1 MKTTLLFKLSVL
13 AITLMAAQAGYS
25 QSLEAIDPQEVVMG
39 TVEDELLQESFDIRN
54 NSEIT
59 VFVKVRREEI
69 SVVEGTLNYFCWFQC
84 YTPNTSVSP
93 TSLAIAPGQSVPNFY
108 ADYQPYGI
116 AGSSFIKYCFYD
128 ENNPSDE
135 TCVIIEYRVS
145 DVTSVNNAEL
155 VSVGNPQPNPASDVT
170 KIPYVLRESNKG
182 AALVVYNI
190 LGSEIKRQSVSGTSG
205 TITLD
210 VSDLQSGVYIYS
222 FYNDNRLL
230 ASSRLV
236 VR

>member
-1 MKTTLLFKLSVL
+1 MKTTLLFKISVL
-13 AITLMAAQAGYS
+13 AITLLAAQAGYS
-25 QSLEAIDPQEVVMG
+25 QSLEAIDPQLVIEG
-39 TVEDELLQESFDIRN
+39 TVEDELLQESFSIQN
-54 NSEIT
+54 NSDIT
-59 VFVKVRREEI
+59 VNVKVRREEI
-69 SVVEGTLNYFCWFQC
+69 SIVEGSLNYFCWFQC

-93 TSLAIAPGQSVPNFY
+93 TSIAIAPGESVPNFY
-108 ADYQPYGI
+108 ADYQPYGN

-135 TCVIIEYRVS
+135 ICVTIEYRVS
-145 DVTSVNNAEL
+145 LVSSVNNVDL
-155 VSVGNPQPNPASDVT
+155 VSIGNPQPNPASDFT
-170 KIPYVLRESNKG
+170 QIPYVLRENNKG

-190 LGSEIKRQSVSGTSG
+190 LGSEIKRQSISGKSG
-205 TITLD
+205 NITLD

-236 VR
+236 IR